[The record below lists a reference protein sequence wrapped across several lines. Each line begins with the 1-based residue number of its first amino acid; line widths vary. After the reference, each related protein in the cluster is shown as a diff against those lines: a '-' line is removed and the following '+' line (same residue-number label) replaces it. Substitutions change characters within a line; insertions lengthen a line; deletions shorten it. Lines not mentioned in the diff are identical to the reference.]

1 MNAFDLFM
9 NTGSLCSK
17 SATLSKLHIDSKSA
31 IDTID
36 VDDVLMSVCYAV
48 VIRCLEAI
56 KQNRLYRGEDLADM
70 HTYTIF
76 SDIKE
81 LIESRTEDYSIDV
94 EILTNLAELR
104 LSELTISHNPGYDK
118 NLTSIA
124 L

>member
-1 MNAFDLFM
+1 MNAFDLFL

-48 VIRCLEAI
+48 VIQCLNAI
-56 KQNRLYRGEDLADM
+56 KENRLYRGDELADM
-70 HTYTIF
+70 HTYTVF
-76 SDIKE
+76 NDIKE
-81 LIESRTEDYSIDV
+81 LIESRTEDYSMDV

-104 LSELTISHNPGYDK
+104 LSELSIQNTPGYNN